1 MKNIV
6 RALLLGLAVSLTTGL
21 AGAGTLPAPVDKPI
35 LTVSG
40 SITNTNADGT
50 AQFDRAMLESLG
62 VETIETTTPW
72 YDGPVKFEGVRLDKL
87 MQHVGATG
95 EQVLAV
101 ALNDYTS
108 EIPVADFAAHSP
120 ILAIK
125 LNGEYMPVSDKG
137 PLFIVYPFD
146 SDEALQNQ
154 TYYGR
159 SVWQVSELV
168 VK

>member
-1 MKNIV
+1 MKSIV
-6 RALLLGLAVSLTTGL
+6 TGFLFGLAISLTASL
-21 AGAGTLPAPVDKPI
+21 AAAGTLPQPTDKPI
-35 LTVSG
+35 LTISG
-40 SITNTNADGT
+40 AIANTNKENT
-50 AQFDRAMLESLG
+50 AQFDRAMLEALG

-95 EQVLAV
+95 DLVLAV
-101 ALNDYTS
+101 ALNDYTR
-108 EIPVADFAAHSP
+108 EIPAADFAEHSP
-120 ILAIK
+120 ILALK

-146 SDEALQNQ
+146 ADEALQNQ

-159 SVWQVSELV
+159 SVWQVSQLV